1 MTDVLQRLANLQFID
16 SRLDELKRLR
26 GDLPEE
32 LLDMETDIARL
43 SSKVS
48 HLNAQLV
55 EFEQERK
62 TLEMETK
69 DADALIRKYEEQQM
83 TVRNNREYDA
93 LSKEIDSQKQ
103 TLDNSRSRLEE
114 LRYLV
119 TDATAGAA
127 TAKTSLDDLQADYDS
142 KKANLSVVT
151 QKTQTEEDGLMV
163 KRGEA
168 AKAVEERYLRSYERL
183 RNGLNNRIAVV
194 AMDKK
199 GSCLGMMLPPQTQI
213 EVRKKHKIIIDEHSG
228 RIVVDSTFFDE
239 AEKHFKN

>member
-119 TDATAGAA
+119 TDATADAA
-127 TAKTSLDDLQADYDS
+127 DAKNALEAMQAEYDS
-142 KKANLSVVT
+142 KKANLSVVIE
-151 QKTQTEEDGLMV
+151 KTQSEEDDLMV
-163 KRGEA
+163 KRVDA

-183 RNGLNNRIAVV
+183 RNGLNNGIAVV

>member
-43 SSKVS
+43 ASKVS
-48 HLNAQLV
+48 HLNAALV
-55 EFEQERK
+55 EHEQERK
-62 TLEMETK
+62 NLEMETK

-103 TLDNSRSRLEE
+103 TLENSRSRLEE

-119 TDATAGAA
+119 TDATADLA
-127 TAKTSLDDLQADYDS
+127 TAQTTLAAVQADYDS
-142 KKANLSVVT
+142 KKANLSIVIA
-151 QKTQTEEDGLMV
+151 KTQTEEDELTV
-163 KRGEA
+163 KRVQA
-168 AKAVEERYLRSYERL
+168 AKEVEERYLRSYERL
-183 RNGLNNRIAVV
+183 RNGLNNGIAVV

-228 RIVVDSTFFDE
+228 RIVMDTSFFEE
-239 AEKHFKN
+239 AEKNFKN

>member
-119 TDATAGAA
+119 TDATADAA
-127 TAKTSLDDLQADYDS
+127 AAKSSLDAMQADYDS
-142 KKANLSVVT
+142 KKANLSIVIE
-151 QKTQTEEDGLMV
+151 KTQTEEDELMV
-163 KRGEA
+163 KRADA

-183 RNGLNNRIAVV
+183 RNGLNNGIAVV

>member
-119 TDATAGAA
+119 NDANADAA
-127 TAKTSLDDLQADYDS
+127 NAKNALESMQAEYDS
-142 KKANLSVVT
+142 KKDNLSVVIE
-151 QKTQTEEDGLMV
+151 KTQTEEDELWV
-163 KRGEA
+163 KRDEA

-183 RNGLNNRIAVV
+183 RKGLNNGIAVV

-228 RIVVDSTFFDE
+228 RIVVDSTFFEE

>member
-119 TDATAGAA
+119 NDANADAA
-127 TAKTSLDDLQADYDS
+127 DAKNALEALQAEYDS
-142 KKANLSVVT
+142 KKANLSVVIE
-151 QKTQTEEDGLMV
+151 KTQTEEDELWV
-163 KRGEA
+163 KRDEA

-183 RNGLNNRIAVV
+183 RKGLNNGIAVV

-228 RIVVDSTFFDE
+228 RIVVDSTFFEE

>member
-62 TLEMETK
+62 SLEMETK

-119 TDATAGAA
+119 TDATADAA
-127 TAKTSLDDLQADYDS
+127 TAKTSLDNMQADYDS
-142 KKANLSVVT
+142 KKANLSVVI

-163 KRGEA
+163 KRVDA

>member
-43 SSKVS
+43 TSKVA

-119 TDATAGAA
+119 TDATADVADSK
-127 TAKTSLDDLQADYDS
+127 TALESTQAEYDS
-142 KKANLSVVT
+142 KKANLSIVIE
-151 QKTQTEEDGLMV
+151 KTQTEEDELWG
-163 KRGEA
+163 KRDEA

-183 RNGLNNRIAVV
+183 RKGLNNGIAVV

-228 RIVVDSTFFDE
+228 RIVVDSTFFEE
-239 AEKHFKN
+239 AEKTL

>member
-1 MTDVLQRLANLQFID
+1 MIELLQRLANLQFID

-43 SSKVS
+43 SGKVTN
-48 HLNAQLV
+48 LKAQLV
-55 EFEQERK
+55 EFDQER
-62 TLEMETK
+62 LNLDIELK

-103 TLDNSRSRLEE
+103 TLENSRSRLEE

-119 TDATAGAA
+119 TDATTDLATATASLESLEAEFADKKGNLDVVIAKTQAEEDELTKKRVGAA
-127 TAKTSLDDLQADYDS
+127 K
-142 KKANLSVVT
+142 
-151 QKTQTEEDGLMV
+151 E
-163 KRGEA
+163 
-168 AKAVEERYLRSYERL
+168 VEERYLRSYERL
-183 RNGLNNRIAVV
+183 RNGLNNGIAVV

-228 RIVVDSTFFDE
+228 RIVMDLSFFEE
-239 AEKHFKN
+239 AEKNFKN

>member
-119 TDATAGAA
+119 TDATADAA
-127 TAKTSLDDLQADYDS
+127 AAASALDALKADYDS
-142 KKANLSVVT
+142 KKANLSVVIE
-151 QKTQTEEDGLMV
+151 KTQSEEDDLMV
-163 KRGEA
+163 KRVDA

-183 RNGLNNRIAVV
+183 RNGLNNGIAVV

-228 RIVVDSTFFDE
+228 RIVVDSTFFEE